1 MRYIKKT
8 SLVRAER
15 VPIEDNNKSSMFQ
28 HGKILG
34 LFMSIGFQKF
44 KVTHEKGYEIYLGNA
59 LLNARP
65 GDWIVIDSDDSVK
78 VYTHGS
84 FSQNF
89 EPG

>member
-15 VPIEDNNKSSMFQ
+15 VPLEETFGTPAQ
-28 HGKILG
+28 HDKIRA

-44 KVTHEKGYEIYLGNA
+44 KVTGDKGYEIYLGNA